1 MTVSVGYSAEEIGD
15 FVRAYESQPYGTKLS
30 WLADQGVSHG
40 RLRRWTEAVHFG
52 DVLRGMVPRDDVHV
66 SESQGIRRLQSKAV
80 AAERAAHAAQL
91 AALQAR
97 VNELEAV
104 NDALGKAIGLLHQM
118 SEQEP
123 DENQGPGE
131 PPAS

>member
-1 MTVSVGYSAEEIGD
+1 M
-15 FVRAYESQPYGTKLS
+15 
-30 WLADQGVSHG
+30 
-40 RLRRWTEAVHFG
+40 
-52 DVLRGMVPRDDVHV
+52 

-123 DENQGPGE
+123 DGNQGPGE
-131 PPAS
+131 PSAS